1 MTNGVVAGTVIVEI
15 VDDVS
20 SFRGAAGG
28 QQQND
33 EEAQL
38 KKRRMRFSAGTSSSP
53 TSLPLGGGGPRPTTT
68 TTTTT
73 TTTVVPNA
81 TVFVNETV
89 EQFLE
94 RCVERTSDRR
104 SAEKNVKVDTL
115 PERGAKASSSTMT
128 RGRGASLN
136 GKNTSK
142 NNIKDNKLSVPQL
155 FWSSCPLS
163 LHERLDKLEST
174 KPWQLNL
181 KKGDSRLTLRVKG
194 LGAEWIVSVKR
205 MTSAKNPLTSG
216 SSEIAEGKKI
226 SCPLS
231 SGGERGKKIEK
242 QRQKEGEKGEEKE
255 DPSSFSEEEEDEE
268 EDDDDDEEEEEEGG
282 IGNNDTNFLKKK
294 KEKNAEQQHSEEEQE
309 QEQEQEENDGK
320 KKIND
325 EGDAKEAKEEE
336 NEEIFDLGGDEE
348 KERKTTAPETRG
360 NEEVLVNKNPMNG
373 DDKKT
378 TTTALTTST
387 LLAERNERK
396 DSKSE
401 EERRVEVGDEE
412 ARAKASLR
420 IGGEDGDD
428 EKNLNEMQKLQKQSL
443 AEYKERLG
451 DVRPDAAQVS
461 FIALL
466 KEQEREEL
474 SRKYRDT
481 IENVLKNYNTERK
494 VVKEHTNTER
504 PSVGKKAKKSNGEKT
519 VHYGNNIVIGD
530 NDGAKKNPVEQL
542 EHYQTVLKATQLL
555 VQKERQKALV
565 MKMLQN
571 ATKIPDTPTDFEALI
586 SGKDACLKYK
596 PPPVPEFV
604 PPLSDVDR
612 AAERNSF
619 YANGGHLVLNS
630 GRNSGKRPDSNDER
644 GTKRMRNINEL
655 NDSLPTMF
663 SHDNKRTKLNVGSIF
678 QKAARKR
685 AAAQSPKLL
694 AKKKENQRREQ
705 EYFKLHHQQQLQQK
719 ARKLQGVTKTH
730 KERRPADKIK
740 PEFERALMKKKQEKE
755 LAAMQSDI
763 GAMDGLLKLAH
774 AANVSTDTQ
783 RLQEQDWTRV
793 QEMLNKGLNRAK
805 MIEEEHLRLHELDEA
820 SEREIKH
827 ISLPSNDGKIRLNED
842 DKHNNSV
849 RAYSEALE
857 LARENPGAFLRKKE
871 ESVKPKKLKR
881 PEPPALYVQ
890 KLHEMQMQQKLSRL
904 QGNDHVQTM
913 IKKGDATLT
922 GLDVASSSI
931 LNPNPFALDTMPEVK
946 LPPPAIGQS
955 LPMSA
960 GDPRVSALNEQQR
973 IEMLVQARLQQEIL
987 QHRAGLP
994 SMISQVQQQIPPQ
1007 QMPGQAILQPQMQPQ
1022 MPQTTI
1028 QPLDPSQQSVH
1039 NKKEFV
1045 NVSNNIPAVP
1055 KHVAYTKAMAEL
1067 AGVSCKRAHEL
1078 GIQDYSSYE
1087 KLGSDTHVNNID
1099 RFADAP
1105 NKKIIDMEM
1114 VMKAIKRHD
1123 AQDEVFKHLRSI
1135 YERNVAEFLRVK
1147 NDGAPAP
1154 ATTSTATTSIANDVT
1169 SSQPPPMPITPAWTK
1184 KMMEAERAQKRQ
1196 TETLI
1201 NLIKV
1206 QMRAAGEAPNE
1217 RKSFEA
1223 LSKMLSALNQR
1234 QKQPPLIDPFEGEQ
1248 EGGGKQDIVEEK
1260 KPTPAEALTE
1270 RPLVVAKT
1278 GEKKEGD
1285 EEATTTPIQEPAQT
1299 VEDRPLSDA
1308 ENEKE
1313 KRD

>member
-1 MTNGVVAGTVIVEI
+1 
-15 VDDVS
+15 
-20 SFRGAAGG
+20 
-28 QQQND
+28 
-33 EEAQL
+33 
-38 KKRRMRFSAGTSSSP
+38 
-53 TSLPLGGGGPRPTTT
+53 
-68 TTTTT
+68 
-73 TTTVVPNA
+73 
-81 TVFVNETV
+81 
-89 EQFLE
+89 
-94 RCVERTSDRR
+94 
-104 SAEKNVKVDTL
+104 
-115 PERGAKASSSTMT
+115 
-128 RGRGASLN
+128 
-136 GKNTSK
+136 
-142 NNIKDNKLSVPQL
+142 
-155 FWSSCPLS
+155 
-163 LHERLDKLEST
+163 
-174 KPWQLNL
+174 
-181 KKGDSRLTLRVKG
+181 
-194 LGAEWIVSVKR
+194 
-205 MTSAKNPLTSG
+205 MTSAKNPLTG
-216 SSEIAEGKKI
+216 SSASAEGKKI

-231 SGGERGKKIEK
+231 SGEGKKIEK
-242 QRQKEGEKGEEKE
+242 RQQKEGEKGEEKQN
-255 DPSSFSEEEEDEE
+255 PSSFSEEEEDEE
-268 EDDDDDEEEEEEGG
+268 GG
-282 IGNNDTNFLKKK
+282 NENNDTNFLKKK

-309 QEQEQEENDGK
+309 QDQEEEENDGK
-320 KKIND
+320 KKINE

-336 NEEIFDLGGDEE
+336 NEEIFYLEGDEE
-348 KERKTTAPETRG
+348 KGRKTTAPETRG

-373 DDKKT
+373 DDEKR

-401 EERRVEVGDEE
+401 EVKRVEVGDEE

-420 IGGEDGDD
+420 IGGEDDDD

-443 AEYKERLG
+443 TEYKERLG
-451 DVRPDAAQVS
+451 EVRPDVAQVS
-461 FIALL
+461 FIGLL

-481 IENVLKNYNTERK
+481 IENVLKNYNTKRK

-504 PSVGKKAKKSNGEKT
+504 PPVGKKAKKSNGEKA

-530 NDGAKKNPVEQL
+530 NNGAKKNPVEQL

-565 MKMLQN
+565 MRMLQN

-596 PPPVPEFV
+596 PPSIPEFV
-604 PPLSDVDR
+604 PPPLSDVNC
-612 AAERNSF
+612 AAERNTF

-630 GRNSGKRPDSNDER
+630 GRNSGKRPDSNDDR

-663 SHDNKRTKLNVGSIF
+663 LHDNKRTKLNVGSIF

-685 AAAQSPKLL
+685 AAAQSPRLL

-705 EYFKLHHQQQLQQK
+705 EYFKLHQQQQLQQK

-755 LAAMQSDI
+755 LEAMQSDI

-783 RLQEQDWTRV
+783 RLQEQDWTRA
-793 QEMLNKGLNRAK
+793 QEMLNKELNRAK
-805 MIEEEHLRLHELDEA
+805 MIEEERLRLHELDEA

-827 ISLPSNDGKIRLNED
+827 ISLPSNDGKVRLNED

-871 ESVKPKKLKR
+871 ESVKPKKPKR

-913 IKKGDATLT
+913 IKKGDATLK
-922 GLDVASSSI
+922 GLDVATSSI

-960 GDPRVSALNEQQR
+960 GDPRVNALNEEQR
-973 IEMLVQARLQQEIL
+973 IEMLVQARLQQELL

-1007 QMPGQAILQPQMQPQ
+1007 QIPGRAILQPQMQPQ

-1028 QPLDPSQQSVH
+1028 QPLDPSEQSVH

-1055 KHVAYTKAMAEL
+1055 KHVAYAKAMAEL

-1087 KLGSDTHVNNID
+1087 KLGSDTQVNNID
-1099 RFADAP
+1099 RVADAP
-1105 NKKIIDMEM
+1105 NKKIIDMEV
-1114 VMKAIKRHD
+1114 VMKAIKRHA
-1123 AQDEVFKHLRSI
+1123 AQDEVFKQLRSI
-1135 YERNVAEFLRVK
+1135 YEKNVAEFLRVE
-1147 NDGAPAP
+1147 NGGAPAM
-1154 ATTSTATTSIANDVT
+1154 TSTATTSITNGVT
-1169 SSQPPPMPITPAWTK
+1169 SSQSPPMPITPAWTK

-1206 QMRAAGEAPNE
+1206 QMRAAEEAPNE

-1223 LSKMLSALNQR
+1223 LSKMLSALNHR

-1285 EEATTTPIQEPAQT
+1285 EEATTPPIQEPAQT
-1299 VEDRPLSDA
+1299 VEHRPLSGA
-1308 ENEKE
+1308 ENKKE

>member
-15 VDDVS
+15 VDYVS
-20 SFRGAAGG
+20 PFRGAAGG

-33 EEAQL
+33 DEAQM
-38 KKRRMRFSAGTSSSP
+38 KKRRMRSSAGAGPTHSSSEK
-53 TSLPLGGGGPRPTTT
+53 PRRA
-68 TTTTT
+68 
-73 TTTVVPNA
+73 TTVVPNA

-94 RCVERTSDRR
+94 RCVERTSDRG
-104 SAEKNVKVDTL
+104 AEKNVVAS
-115 PERGAKASSSTMT
+115 PARAKALT
-128 RGRGASLN
+128 RRASN
-136 GKNTSK
+136 GNNYNNNNNNNNNTS
-142 NNIKDNKLSVPQL
+142 DLSVPQL

-181 KKGDSRLTLRVKG
+181 KKGDSRLTLRVKD
-194 LGAEWIVSVKR
+194 LGSEWIVSVKR
-205 MTSAKNPLTSG
+205 MTSAKNPLTG
-216 SSEIAEGKKI
+216 SSASAEGKKI

-231 SGGERGKKIEK
+231 SGEGKKIEK
-242 QRQKEGEKGEEKE
+242 RQQKEGEKGEEKQN
-255 DPSSFSEEEEDEE
+255 PSSFSEEEEDEE
-268 EDDDDDEEEEEEGG
+268 GG
-282 IGNNDTNFLKKK
+282 NENNDTNFLKKK

-309 QEQEQEENDGK
+309 QDQEEEENDGK
-320 KKIND
+320 KKINE

-336 NEEIFDLGGDEE
+336 NEEIFYLEGDEE
-348 KERKTTAPETRG
+348 KGRKTTAPETRG

-373 DDKKT
+373 DDEKR

-401 EERRVEVGDEE
+401 EVKRVEVGDEE

-420 IGGEDGDD
+420 IGGEDDDD

-443 AEYKERLG
+443 TEYKERLG
-451 DVRPDAAQVS
+451 EVRPDVAQVS
-461 FIALL
+461 FIGLL

-481 IENVLKNYNTERK
+481 IENVLKNYNTKRK

-504 PSVGKKAKKSNGEKT
+504 PPVGKKAKKSNGEKA

-530 NDGAKKNPVEQL
+530 NNGAKKNPVEQL

-565 MKMLQN
+565 MRMLQN

-596 PPPVPEFV
+596 PPSIPEFV
-604 PPLSDVDR
+604 PPPLSDVNC
-612 AAERNSF
+612 AAERNTF

-630 GRNSGKRPDSNDER
+630 GRNSGKRPDSNDDR

-663 SHDNKRTKLNVGSIF
+663 LHDNKRTKLNVGSIF

-685 AAAQSPKLL
+685 AAAQSPRLL

-705 EYFKLHHQQQLQQK
+705 EYFKLHQQQQLQQK

-755 LAAMQSDI
+755 LEAMQSDI

-783 RLQEQDWTRV
+783 RLQEQDWTRA
-793 QEMLNKGLNRAK
+793 QEMLNKELNRAK
-805 MIEEEHLRLHELDEA
+805 MIEEERLRLHELDEA

-827 ISLPSNDGKIRLNED
+827 ISLPSNDGKVRLNED

-871 ESVKPKKLKR
+871 ESVKPKKPKR

-913 IKKGDATLT
+913 IKKGDATLK
-922 GLDVASSSI
+922 GLDVATSSI

-960 GDPRVSALNEQQR
+960 GDPRVNALNEEQR
-973 IEMLVQARLQQEIL
+973 IEMLVQARLQQELL

-1007 QMPGQAILQPQMQPQ
+1007 QIPGRAILQPQMQPQ

-1028 QPLDPSQQSVH
+1028 QPLDPSEQSVH

-1055 KHVAYTKAMAEL
+1055 KHVAYAKAMAEL

-1087 KLGSDTHVNNID
+1087 KLGSDTQVNNID
-1099 RFADAP
+1099 RVADAP
-1105 NKKIIDMEM
+1105 NKKIIDMEV
-1114 VMKAIKRHD
+1114 VMKAIKRHA
-1123 AQDEVFKHLRSI
+1123 AQDEVFKQLRSI
-1135 YERNVAEFLRVK
+1135 YEKNVAEFLRVE
-1147 NDGAPAP
+1147 NGGAPAM
-1154 ATTSTATTSIANDVT
+1154 TSTATTSITNGVT
-1169 SSQPPPMPITPAWTK
+1169 SSQSPPMPITPAWTK

-1206 QMRAAGEAPNE
+1206 QMRAAEEAPNE

-1223 LSKMLSALNQR
+1223 LSKMLSALNHR

-1285 EEATTTPIQEPAQT
+1285 EEATTPPIQEPAQT
-1299 VEDRPLSDA
+1299 VEHRPLSGA
-1308 ENEKE
+1308 ENKKE

>member
-1 MTNGVVAGTVIVEI
+1 
-15 VDDVS
+15 
-20 SFRGAAGG
+20 
-28 QQQND
+28 
-33 EEAQL
+33 
-38 KKRRMRFSAGTSSSP
+38 
-53 TSLPLGGGGPRPTTT
+53 
-68 TTTTT
+68 
-73 TTTVVPNA
+73 
-81 TVFVNETV
+81 
-89 EQFLE
+89 
-94 RCVERTSDRR
+94 
-104 SAEKNVKVDTL
+104 
-115 PERGAKASSSTMT
+115 
-128 RGRGASLN
+128 
-136 GKNTSK
+136 
-142 NNIKDNKLSVPQL
+142 
-155 FWSSCPLS
+155 
-163 LHERLDKLEST
+163 
-174 KPWQLNL
+174 
-181 KKGDSRLTLRVKG
+181 
-194 LGAEWIVSVKR
+194 
-205 MTSAKNPLTSG
+205 MTSAKNPLTG
-216 SSEIAEGKKI
+216 SSASAEGKKI

-231 SGGERGKKIEK
+231 SGEGKKIEK
-242 QRQKEGEKGEEKE
+242 RQQKEGEKGEEKQN
-255 DPSSFSEEEEDEE
+255 PSSFSEEEEDEE
-268 EDDDDDEEEEEEGG
+268 GG
-282 IGNNDTNFLKKK
+282 NENNDTNFLKKK

-309 QEQEQEENDGK
+309 QDQEEEENDGK
-320 KKIND
+320 KKINE

-336 NEEIFDLGGDEE
+336 NEEIFYLEGDEE
-348 KERKTTAPETRG
+348 KGRKTTAPETRG

-373 DDKKT
+373 DDEKR

-401 EERRVEVGDEE
+401 EVKRVEVGDEE

-420 IGGEDGDD
+420 IGGEDDDD

-443 AEYKERLG
+443 TEYKERLG
-451 DVRPDAAQVS
+451 DVRPDVAQVS
-461 FIALL
+461 FIGLL

-481 IENVLKNYNTERK
+481 IENVLKNYNTKRK

-504 PSVGKKAKKSNGEKT
+504 PPVGKKAKKSNGEKA

-530 NDGAKKNPVEQL
+530 NNGAKKNPVEQL

-565 MKMLQN
+565 MRMLQN

-596 PPPVPEFV
+596 PPSIPEFV
-604 PPLSDVDR
+604 PPPLSDVNC
-612 AAERNSF
+612 AAERNTF

-630 GRNSGKRPDSNDER
+630 GRNSGKRPDSNDDR

-663 SHDNKRTKLNVGSIF
+663 LHDNKRTKLNVGSIF

-685 AAAQSPKLL
+685 AAAQSPRLL

-705 EYFKLHHQQQLQQK
+705 EYFKLHQQQQLQQK

-755 LAAMQSDI
+755 LEAMQSDI

-783 RLQEQDWTRV
+783 RLQEQDWTRA
-793 QEMLNKGLNRAK
+793 QEMLNKELNRAK
-805 MIEEEHLRLHELDEA
+805 MIEEERLRLHELDEA

-827 ISLPSNDGKIRLNED
+827 ISLPSNDGKVRLNED

-871 ESVKPKKLKR
+871 ESVKPKKPKR

-913 IKKGDATLT
+913 IKKGDATLK
-922 GLDVASSSI
+922 GLDVATSSI

-960 GDPRVSALNEQQR
+960 GDPRVNALNEEQR
-973 IEMLVQARLQQEIL
+973 IEMLVQARLQQELL

-1007 QMPGQAILQPQMQPQ
+1007 QIPGRAILQPQMQPQ

-1028 QPLDPSQQSVH
+1028 QPLDPSEQSVH

-1055 KHVAYTKAMAEL
+1055 KHVAYAKAMAEL

-1087 KLGSDTHVNNID
+1087 KLGSDTQVNNID
-1099 RFADAP
+1099 RVADAP
-1105 NKKIIDMEM
+1105 NKKIIDMEV
-1114 VMKAIKRHD
+1114 VMKAIKRHA
-1123 AQDEVFKHLRSI
+1123 AQDEVFKQLRSI
-1135 YERNVAEFLRVK
+1135 YEKNVAEFLRVE
-1147 NDGAPAP
+1147 NGGAPAM
-1154 ATTSTATTSIANDVT
+1154 TSTATTSITNGVT
-1169 SSQPPPMPITPAWTK
+1169 SSQSPPMPITPAWTK

-1206 QMRAAGEAPNE
+1206 QMRAAEEAPNE

-1223 LSKMLSALNQR
+1223 LSKMLSALNHR

-1285 EEATTTPIQEPAQT
+1285 EEATTPPIQEPAQT
-1299 VEDRPLSDA
+1299 VEHRPLSGA
-1308 ENEKE
+1308 ENKKE